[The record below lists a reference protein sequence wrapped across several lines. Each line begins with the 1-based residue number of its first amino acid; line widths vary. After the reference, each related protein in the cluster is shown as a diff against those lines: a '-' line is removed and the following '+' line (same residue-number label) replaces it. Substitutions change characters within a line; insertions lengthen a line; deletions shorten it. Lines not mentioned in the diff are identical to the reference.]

1 MVNSAGSC
9 LHIGK
14 LLPDFV
20 MNFSYGTGM
29 VRGDCNCSTIS
40 VNISSKNS
48 GLGIFRK
55 LMKLFVRE

>member
-40 VNISSKNS
+40 VNIRVKIRGWGYFGN
-48 GLGIFRK
+48 
-55 LMKLFVRE
+55 